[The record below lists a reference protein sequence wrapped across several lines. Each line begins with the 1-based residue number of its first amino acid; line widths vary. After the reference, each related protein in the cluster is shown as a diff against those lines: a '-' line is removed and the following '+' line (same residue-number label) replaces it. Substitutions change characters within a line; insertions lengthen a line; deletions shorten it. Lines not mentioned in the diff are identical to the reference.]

1 MGHGTPCP
9 FLLQHCLVYMNPI
22 GRMIMGREIGK
33 LYQDPIYGAKV
44 LSRLAVTSLI
54 ARSFSVSQG

>member
-1 MGHGTPCP
+1 
-9 FLLQHCLVYMNPI
+9 
-22 GRMIMGREIGK
+22 MGREIGK